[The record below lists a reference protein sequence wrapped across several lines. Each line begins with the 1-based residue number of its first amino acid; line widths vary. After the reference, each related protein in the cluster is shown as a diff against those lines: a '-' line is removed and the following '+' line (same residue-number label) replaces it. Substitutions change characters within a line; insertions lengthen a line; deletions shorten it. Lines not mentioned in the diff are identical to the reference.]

1 MAELS
6 KSKPVVHVSPIWPKR
21 KERKSFKNVA
31 KKLLKV
37 LLFVKKAQSASPSIN
52 VITEQSNN
60 LANGTNFKN
69 EERLEQIKGLAKLK
83 KDGADEGK
91 QNSWKLQRQKLR
103 FLNYLERVSPASTS
117 YSKDKLTRCAS
128 STGKLKLHFNTR
140 QKKFE
145 RCMWVKSLET
155 YHKVKEFKLKES
167 SNGVANAMSSKDT
180 ASTLAKRRSDQLSSA
195 LPSPLSK
202 ATELKIQLSSLDAK
216 LDPRFQNLLRSLTPI
231 DC

>member
-6 KSKPVVHVSPIWPKR
+6 TSKPVVHVSPIWPKR

-52 VITEQSNN
+52 VITEQSND
-60 LANGTNFKN
+60 LANETDFKN

-91 QNSWKLQRQKLR
+91 QNTWRLQRQKLR

-117 YSKDKLTRCAS
+117 YSKDKLTRSAS
-128 STGKLKLHFNTR
+128 STGKLKHYNTR

-145 RCMWVKSLET
+145 RCMWMKSLET
-155 YHKVKEFKLKES
+155 YQKVKEFKLKDS

-180 ASTLAKRRSDQLSSA
+180 ASTLAKRRSDQLSNA